1 MFLSSASLEA
11 LGMELQDMMV
21 QVVHYTKVL
30 AKWEMVAKSRPSR
43 IAAFNVLGSHLYLAM
58 QKCPI
63 SSVVL
68 SKLNHTVS
76 DPWPHKKP
84 GK

>member
-30 AKWEMVAKSRPSR
+30 AKWEMVAKSSPSR
-43 IAAFNVLGSHLYLAM
+43 IVAFNVLGSHLYLAM
-58 QKCPI
+58 QKCPF

-68 SKLNHTVS
+68 SKLNHSVS
-76 DPWPHKKP
+76 DPLPPH
-84 GK
+84 G

>member
-21 QVVHYTKVL
+21 QVVHNTKVL
-30 AKWEMVAKSRPSR
+30 AKWEMLAKSRPSR
-43 IAAFNVLGSHLYLAM
+43 IVAFNVLGSHLYLAM
-58 QKCPI
+58 QKCPF
-63 SSVVL
+63 SLVVL

-76 DPWPHKKP
+76 DPRPH
-84 GK
+84 